1 MTDLQKAVKLS
12 LVTGFIGAA
21 ALPILH
27 EMYANI
33 SKGFVIFCLLAGCVV
48 SGILYSKREVK
59 NAICAITVQISISA
73 ALGFVLY
80 LLIHPLIVSF
90 LNNISKYFY
99 LSGFDSIYYYALVLL
114 SLIGIYFMYAVSH
127 IIVMLVKRTKDSN
140 EKIKSY
146 IDNAFDD

>member
-21 ALPILH
+21 VLPILH
-27 EMYANI
+27 ETYANI
-33 SKGFVIFCLLAGCVV
+33 SKGFVIFCLFAGCVV

-59 NAICAITVQISISA
+59 NALCAITVQVSISA
-73 ALGFVLY
+73 ALGFALY
-80 LLIHPLIVSF
+80 VLIHPLTVSF
-90 LNNISKYFY
+90 LNKISKYFY
-99 LSGFDSIYYYALVLL
+99 LSGLDSFYYYSLVLL
-114 SLIGIYFMYAVSH
+114 NLLGIYFIYAVSH
-127 IIVMLVKRTKDSN
+127 IIVVLIKRTKNSN

>member
-12 LVTGFIGAA
+12 LVTGFIGAV

-80 LLIHPLIVSF
+80 LLIHPLIVFF